1 MSKREKPAGAQMI
14 DAKKGKVEIDLDLD
28 LKDSFGSG
36 KSLKSVGD
44 KIIEK
49 APVKHDKSK
58 QKTIDAVSRILVQ
71 ETTVQNL
78 NKITYFSRTI
88 SNYPTDATVAGGLRE
103 DIITELH

>member
-58 QKTIDAVSRILVQ
+58 QKTIDAVSKILLR
-71 ETTVQNL
+71 ETTVRNL
-78 NKITYFSRTI
+78 KKIMKNYLYFKDDQQLS
-88 SNYPTDATVAGGLRE
+88 
-103 DIITELH
+103 H